1 MRALK
6 GIITVVKIVGGS
18 RRIAIFTSV
27 IRKGIVAMLENSAAQ
42 KQLRASIFIF
52 AISIFALAISAPR
65 AAAQAGDGP
74 QSGAAPS
81 DAPASSPTSH
91 SAPQIGGH
99 PSLVGTWTLNKDQSD
114 DPRQKMRDA
123 MGGGG
128 GGMNGGGGGGRQGMG
143 GGMGGGRRGGGGQG
157 GGMLADFSQLTID
170 QTATSAKVT
179 GSSGR
184 VLAIYSSDNSSQPSS
199 SAANNS
205 APSDANSSNDS
216 AGATG
221 RGRESAP
228 APAQWQGTQFVAT
241 TQGRRGGSTTRTYE
255 LSPDGSQLYVTT
267 KMDNPR
273 FQQPVT
279 FRLVYDAA
287 NSKSGASQ

>member
-1 MRALK
+1 
-6 GIITVVKIVGGS
+6 
-18 RRIAIFTSV
+18 
-27 IRKGIVAMLENSAAQ
+27 MLENSAVRA
-42 KQLRASIFIF
+42 KLRASIFIL
-52 AISIFALAISAPR
+52 AVPILALAISAPR

-74 QSGAAPS
+74 QSGATPS
-81 DAPASSPTSH
+81 DAPSASPTSH
-91 SAPQIGGH
+91 SVPQIGGH
-99 PSLVGTWTLNKDQSD
+99 PTLAGTWTLNKDQSD
-114 DPRQKMRDA
+114 DPREKMRDA

-128 GGMNGGGGGGRQGMG
+128 MNGGGGGGMGGGGGRQGMG

-184 VLAIYSSDNSSQPSS
+184 VLAIFSSDTSSQSS
-199 SAANNS
+199 SANNDS
-205 APSDANSSNDS
+205 ASTDANSSNDS
-216 AGATG
+216 AGTTG

-228 APAQWQGTQFVAT
+228 APAQWQGNQLVTT